1 MKTSPGP
8 IIQFKGIN
16 KTYDGAVNILK
27 GLHLDIDRGEFVT
40 LLGPSGSGKTTLLMI
55 LAGFEVPTG
64 GEVLLDGQILNHVP
78 AYKRDMGVVFQ
89 NYALFPHMTV
99 RKNVGYPLVQ
109 RGVSKE
115 EIAKRVDGALSM
127 IHMSEF
133 SERLPAQLS
142 GGQQQRVALARALVY
157 RPQVVLMDEPLG
169 ALDKKLREH
178 MQIEIKHLHGSLGM
192 TVVYVTHDQS
202 EALTMSDRIAVFKDG
217 VILQI
222 GSPHE
227 IYEQPNCS
235 FVANF
240 IGETNNFSGSV
251 RSTNGNHCD
260 VELHCGGLVRGVN
273 VCGAGVGDEVNLAVR
288 PERIQ
293 IDRTDD
299 CSLGSVR
306 AVVEGTIYHGD
317 HLRYELGI
325 AGTEGAMA
333 KAAIESSE
341 SLARG
346 TEVNVRWSE
355 QHGRVLDRILLS
367 GDRPDP
373 EMSHQ

>member
-1 MKTSPGP
+1 MNTSPDP
-8 IIQFKGIN
+8 IIQFKGID
-16 KTYDGAVNILK
+16 KTYDGEVNILK
-27 GLHLDIDRGEFVT
+27 GLDLDIDRGEFVT

-64 GEVLLDGQILNHVP
+64 GEVLLDGRILNQVP

-89 NYALFPHMTV
+89 SYALFPHMTV

-109 RGVSKE
+109 RGVSKDE
-115 EIAKRVDGALSM
+115 VAKRVDEALSM

-178 MQIEIKHLHGSLGM
+178 MQIEIKHLHDSLGM

-202 EALTMSDRIAVFKDG
+202 EALTMSDRIAVFNDG

-251 RSTNGNHCD
+251 QSVDDDYCD
-260 VELHCGGLVRGVN
+260 VELHCGGFARGVN
-273 VCGAGVGDEVNLAVR
+273 VCGAGVGDEINLAVR

-293 IDRTDD
+293 IERAGED
-299 CSLGSVR
+299 SPGAVR

-325 AGTEGAMA
+325 AGTEGVMA
-333 KAAIESSE
+333 KSAIESSE
-341 SLARG
+341 SLAHG
-346 TEVNVRWSE
+346 TEVSIRWSE
-355 QHGRVLDRILLS
+355 DHGRVLDKMPSS
-367 GDRPDP
+367 GDRPN
-373 EMSHQ
+373 